1 MVIFSCFCSSTRK
14 PRFLSRCPA
23 LRRRASASVT
33 CQDRKRSCA
42 HTHAVRL
49 PLVGGSGG
57 GLGTPALVAGL
68 LGRLAGGGGPV
79 RSIGV
84 PGGAGGGSLGGEG
97 TGGRAGDL
105 PLAGEAGLDGGGAN
119 LVGTG
124 DLGLLDVGAVL
135 VLLGLGVAVEVQIS
149 HDVPL
154 GLAGSE
160 GAAQAEDLTGKHP
173 PDETDGVATLVVGG
187 DGNIDVLGGGVAV
200 AKGLGG
206 GRLADARFGACAGG
220 QDSR

>member
-1 MVIFSCFCSSTRK
+1 MLFPLASHAALL
-14 PRFLSRCPA
+14 FLRCPA
-23 LRRRASASVT
+23 HYADAQALVSHVRTAKGHA
-33 CQDRKRSCA
+33 CA
-42 HTHAVRL
+42 HTHAARL

-68 LGRLAGGGGPV
+68 LGRLARGGGPV
-79 RSIGV
+79 RGIGV

-97 TGGRAGDL
+97 TGRGARDL

-135 VLLGLGVAVEVQIS
+135 VLLGLGVAVEVQIR

-187 DGNIDVLGGGVAV
+187 DGNIDVLGGRVTVAE
-200 AKGLGG
+200 GLQLLAHV
-206 GRLADARFGACAGG
+206 RLLIDRQLLG
-220 QDSR
+220 QHIQ

>member
-1 MVIFSCFCSSTRK
+1 VTNGDIFLLLLFHSQATL
-14 PRFLSRCPA
+14 PRTVPHYADAQA
-23 LRRRASASVT
+23 LVLHVRTAKGRALT
-33 CQDRKRSCA
+33 Q
-42 HTHAVRL
+42 HAVRL

-68 LGRLAGGGGPV
+68 LGRLARGGGPV

-97 TGGRAGDL
+97 TGGSAGDL

-160 GAAQAEDLTGKHP
+160 GAAQAEDLTGEHP

-206 GRLADARFGACAGG
+206 SRLAGARFG
-220 QDSR
+220 